1 MALLAARNTDG
12 VGSRNISN
20 DTWHYCDSDTV
31 DTTGTVAT
39 TKIHG
44 VALLAIGTG
53 NILLRLQKYT
63 DSAWSTIGTGS
74 TSAANFP
81 QLGEDPADWVTIT
94 ISETPSI
101 VAADT
106 IRIGLYLQTLTG
118 TPVFWWTNQD
128 NIGGNPGTELYE
140 VHGTELSTPTK
151 ATNPTPSDTNADV
164 TLDQATITWEDG
176 GGADTYNVYY
186 GTTSGDLG
194 DAVSS
199 AQAGA
204 SFTVTDITNGSP
216 YDYLTTR
223 YWRIDS
229 TNNVG
234 TTTGDEWSFTTI
246 RAQSPK
252 VTYLYNN
259 EYYQLLI
266 QDGGT
271 YGDHPADGGVED
283 TDYVVVTYEPNF
295 IRSNIKLISAANNS
309 IWFEDTI

>member
-1 MALLAARNTDG
+1 MALLAAQTGEGGNPIAVNESPSWT
-12 VGSRNISN
+12 GSAVL
-20 DTWHYCDSDTV
+20 DV
-31 DTTGTVAT
+31 DTAGTVTSVKVLLHAISSVGTATGYAELHNPYVGEDNLVATGTFDPD
-39 TKIHG
+39 
-44 VALLAIGTG
+44 LLPDIPDGPT
-53 NILLRLQKYT
+53 
-63 DSAWSTIGTGS
+63 
-74 TSAANFP
+74 
-81 QLGEDPADWVTIT
+81 WVTISLSDSPLVT
-94 ISETPSI
+94 AEDTVQLRINI
-101 VAADT
+101 VTESGGFA
-106 IRIGLYLQTLTG
+106 
-118 TPVFWWTNQD
+118 VWWD
-128 NIGGNPGTELYE
+128 GEGNEAMWEL
-140 VHGTELSTPTK
+140 HGTELSTPTK

-266 QDGGT
+266 QDNGT